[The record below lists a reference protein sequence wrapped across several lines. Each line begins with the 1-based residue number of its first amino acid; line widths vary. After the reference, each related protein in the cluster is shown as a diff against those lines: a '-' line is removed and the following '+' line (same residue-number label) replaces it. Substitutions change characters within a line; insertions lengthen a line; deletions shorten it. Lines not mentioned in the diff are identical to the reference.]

1 MSASPSIPLRD
12 PAWRSRVTWLVLG
25 AVLLWPMLVAS
36 EFEPWRLFDEQ
47 AIAAASGFLASF
59 LPPAV
64 GGEFLLI
71 VAEAAWITVATATA
85 GLALA
90 LVGAIPLTLIGTSRL
105 SQSAL
110 GRPMRRLPFA
120 VRQLVR
126 WLLIFLRSVPE
137 LVWALLFVR
146 VVGLGPTAGVLAIAL
161 TYCGMLGKV
170 YSEVLESSDGAP
182 TDAILRNGGSRLQA
196 FLYGSLPQS
205 APELVSYTVFRWE
218 CAVRSSVIMGFVGG
232 GGLGQQMDMSMKMLA
247 GGEVFTMLAVFV
259 LLVALAD
266 VVSRALRARL
276 EGAAH
281 DARSVADARE
291 RQGGRSESHAVPSV
305 NAAPAAPASAG
316 ALGWLAALAA
326 LAVASF
332 VSLEL
337 RWRDFLAADALSK
350 MGEFAGGFFPPEI
363 GAPFMARIAQATAE
377 TLAMSAIGTLIA
389 VIAGLA
395 LALMA
400 SLPERGGALTALRR
414 LTRFLLNLLRSIPE
428 LVWAALWVIAAGL
441 GPFPGTLAL
450 AAHTTGVIG
459 RLFADTLENLPPAPA
474 RALRDNGVSGP
485 AVFLYATLPLA
496 LPQMVSYTL
505 YRWENNIRAAAVLG
519 VVGAGGLGQ
528 MLYFHLSL
536 FQMQEAA
543 TVVLAM
549 LAIVAAVD
557 ALSYTVRNRLSR

>member
-1 MSASPSIPLRD
+1 MNAPSPSHGSARAEFRD
-12 PAWRSRVTWLVLG
+12 PAWRGRVTLLLL
-25 AVLLWPMLVAS
+25 AVALAWPMLVAS
-36 EFEPWRLFDEQ
+36 EFRPWQLFDPQ
-47 AIAAASGFLASF
+47 AMAAASGFLASF
-59 LPPAV
+59 LPPATAPD
-64 GGEFLLI
+64 FLLL

-90 LVGAIPLTLIGTSRL
+90 MLAAIPLTLLGTARL
-105 SQSAL
+105 SQSAI
-110 GRPMRRLPFA
+110 GRPMGRLPSA
-120 VRQLVR
+120 IRQLVR

-170 YSEVLESSDGAP
+170 YAEVLESADPAP
-182 TDAILRNGGSRLQA
+182 THAILKNGGSRLQA
-196 FLYGSLPQS
+196 FLYGALPQS

-232 GGLGQQMDMSMKMLA
+232 GGLGQQMEMSMKMLA

-266 VVSRALRARL
+266 VVSRALRGRLDGPAQAVAGAAARL
-276 EGAAH
+276 AW
-281 DARSVADARE
+281 
-291 RQGGRSESHAVPSV
+291 
-305 NAAPAAPASAG
+305 PAGIAG
-316 ALGWLAALAA
+316 LAI
-326 LAVASF
+326 ASF
-332 VSLEL
+332 VTLDL
-337 RWRDFLAADALSK
+337 RWRDFMAADALAK
-350 MGEFAGGFFPPEI
+350 MREFVAGFFPPDVSP
-363 GAPFMARIAQATAE
+363 GFLARIGQGALE

-389 VIAGLA
+389 CVLGLA
-395 LALMA
+395 LALAA
-400 SLPERGGALTALRR
+400 SLPAGRHAPGLLRAA
-414 LTRFLLNLLRSIPE
+414 TRFLLNLLRSIPE

-474 RALRDNGVSGP
+474 RALRDNGAAP
-485 AVFLYATLPLA
+485 LAVFLYATLPQA
-496 LPQMVSYTL
+496 LPQMVSYAL

-528 MLYFHLSL
+528 MLHFHLSL
-536 FQMQEAA
+536 FQMEQAA
-543 TVVLAM
+543 TVVIAM

-557 ALSYTVRNRLSR
+557 ALSYALRGRLAG

>member
-1 MSASPSIPLRD
+1 MHVPSPPRSGARAEFRD
-12 PAWRSRVTWLVLG
+12 PAWRGRLTLV
-25 AVLLWPMLVAS
+25 VLAAALTWPMLVAS
-36 EFEPWRLFDEQ
+36 EFRPWQLFDPQ
-47 AIAAASGFLASF
+47 ALAAVSGFLASF
-59 LPPAV
+59 VPPATAPD
-64 GGEFLLI
+64 FLLL
-71 VAEAAWITVATATA
+71 VAEAVWITVATATA

-90 LVGAIPLTLIGTSRL
+90 MLAAIPLTLVGTARL
-105 SQSAL
+105 SQSAI
-110 GRPMRRLPFA
+110 GRPMGRIPSTI
-120 VRQLVR
+120 RQLVR

-170 YSEVLESSDGAP
+170 YAEVLESADPAP
-182 TDAILRNGGSRLQA
+182 THAILKNGGSRLQA
-196 FLYGSLPQS
+196 FLYGALPQS

-232 GGLGQQMDMSMKMLA
+232 GGLGQQMEMSMKMLA

-266 VVSRALRARL
+266 VVSRALRGRLDGPAMALPGAAARL
-276 EGAAH
+276 AW
-281 DARSVADARE
+281 
-291 RQGGRSESHAVPSV
+291 
-305 NAAPAAPASAG
+305 PAGFAG
-316 ALGWLAALAA
+316 LAI
-326 LAVASF
+326 ASF
-332 VSLEL
+332 VTLDL
-337 RWRDFLAADALSK
+337 RWRDFLAPDALAK
-350 MGEFAGGFFPPEI
+350 MREFVAGFFPPDVSP
-363 GAPFMARIAQATAE
+363 GFLARIGQGALE

-389 VIAGLA
+389 CVLGLA
-395 LALMA
+395 LALAA
-400 SLPERGGALTALRR
+400 SLPAGRHAAGLLRAA
-414 LTRFLLNLLRSIPE
+414 TRFLLNLLRSIPE

-474 RALRDNGVSGP
+474 RALRDNGAAP
-485 AVFLYATLPLA
+485 LAVFLYATLPQA
-496 LPQMVSYTL
+496 LPQMVSYAL

-528 MLYFHLSL
+528 MLHFHLSL
-536 FQMQEAA
+536 FQMEQAA
-543 TVVLAM
+543 TVVIAM

-557 ALSYTVRNRLSR
+557 ALSYALRGRLGR

>member
-1 MSASPSIPLRD
+1 VNAPSPSHGSARAEFRD
-12 PAWRSRVTWLVLG
+12 PAWRGRVTLLLL
-25 AVLLWPMLVAS
+25 AVALAWPMLVAS
-36 EFEPWRLFDEQ
+36 EFRPWQLFDPQ
-47 AIAAASGFLASF
+47 AMAAASGFLASF
-59 LPPAV
+59 LPPATAPD
-64 GGEFLLI
+64 FLLL

-90 LVGAIPLTLIGTSRL
+90 MLAAIPLTLLGTARL
-105 SQSAL
+105 SQSAI
-110 GRPMRRLPFA
+110 GRPMGRLPSA

-170 YSEVLESSDGAP
+170 YAEVLESADPAP
-182 TDAILRNGGSRLQA
+182 THAILKNGGSRLQA
-196 FLYGSLPQS
+196 FLYGALPQS

-232 GGLGQQMDMSMKMLA
+232 GGLGQQMEMSMKMLA

-266 VVSRALRARL
+266 VVSRALRGRLDGPAQAVAGAAARL
-276 EGAAH
+276 AW
-281 DARSVADARE
+281 
-291 RQGGRSESHAVPSV
+291 
-305 NAAPAAPASAG
+305 PAGIAG
-316 ALGWLAALAA
+316 LAI
-326 LAVASF
+326 ASF
-332 VSLEL
+332 VTLDL
-337 RWRDFLAADALSK
+337 RWRDFMAADALAK
-350 MGEFAGGFFPPEI
+350 MREFVAGFFPPDVSP
-363 GAPFMARIAQATAE
+363 GFLARIGQGALE

-389 VIAGLA
+389 CVLGLA
-395 LALMA
+395 LALAA
-400 SLPERGGALTALRR
+400 SLPAGRHAPGLLRAA
-414 LTRFLLNLLRSIPE
+414 TRFLLNLLRSIPE

-474 RALRDNGVSGP
+474 RALRDNGAAP
-485 AVFLYATLPLA
+485 LAVFLYATLPQA
-496 LPQMVSYTL
+496 LPQMVSYAL

-528 MLYFHLSL
+528 MLHFHLSL
-536 FQMQEAA
+536 FQMEQAA
-543 TVVLAM
+543 TVVIAM

-557 ALSYTVRNRLSR
+557 ALSYALRGRLAG

>member
-1 MSASPSIPLRD
+1 MPLRD
-12 PAWRSRVTWLVLG
+12 PAWRGRVTWLVLG

-47 AIAAASGFLASF
+47 AIAAASGFLGSF

-64 GGEFLLI
+64 GGEFLLL

-266 VVSRALRARL
+266 VVSRALRRRL
-276 EGAAH
+276 EGTAH
-281 DARSVADARE
+281 DRRTVADAPE
-291 RQGGRSESHAVPSV
+291 RQGGQRESSAAHS
-305 NAAPAAPASAG
+305 APAAPASTG
-316 ALGWLAALAA
+316 ALGWLAAIAA

-350 MGEFAGGFFPPEI
+350 MGEFVGGFFPPEI
-363 GAPFMARIAQATAE
+363 GAPFMARIAQATVE

-389 VIAGLA
+389 VVAGLA

-400 SLPERGGALTALRR
+400 GAPERGGALTALRR
-414 LTRFLLNLLRSIPE
+414 VTRFLLNLLRSIPE

-557 ALSYTVRNRLSR
+557 ALSYAVRNRLSK

>member
-1 MSASPSIPLRD
+1 MQDAAPRSPVRAELRD
-12 PAWRSRVTWLVLG
+12 PAWRGRLTLLVL
-25 AVLLWPMLVAS
+25 AAALTWPLLVAS
-36 EFEPWRLFDEQ
+36 EFRPWQLLDPQ
-47 AIAAASGFLASF
+47 ALEAASGFLRSF

-64 GGEFLLI
+64 APDFLLL
-71 VAEAAWITVATATA
+71 VAEAAWITVATATG

-90 LVGAIPLTLIGTSRL
+90 LVAAVPLTLIGTARL
-105 SQSAL
+105 SQSGI
-110 GRPMRRLPFA
+110 GRPMGRLPA
-120 VRQLVR
+120 VVRQAVR

-170 YSEVLESSDGAP
+170 YSEVLESADAAP

-196 FLYGSLPQS
+196 FLYGALPQS
-205 APELVSYTVFRWE
+205 SPELVSYTVFRWE

-232 GGLGQQMDMSMKMLA
+232 GGLGQQMEMSMKMLA
-247 GGEVFTMLAVFV
+247 GGEVFTMLVVFV

-266 VVSRALRARL
+266 LVSRALRSQLDGPARHARSTA
-276 EGAAH
+276 GAA
-281 DARSVADARE
+281 
-291 RQGGRSESHAVPSV
+291 AVGPGSL
-305 NAAPAAPASAG
+305 AWPAAI
-316 ALGWLAALAA
+316 AALAI
-326 LAVASF
+326 ASF
-332 VSLEL
+332 VTLDL
-337 RWRDFLAADALSK
+337 RWRDFLAPDALGA
-350 MGEFAGGFFPPEI
+350 MAEFVGAFFPPETSGGFMDRI
-363 GAPFMARIAQATAE
+363 WQGALE

-389 VIAGLA
+389 AALGLA
-395 LALMA
+395 LALAA
-400 SLPERGGALTALRR
+400 SLPAGRHPAGLLRAGTR
-414 LTRFLLNLLRSIPE
+414 LLLNLLRSIPE

-474 RALRDNGVSGP
+474 RALRDNGASP
-485 AVFLYATLPLA
+485 LAVFLYATLPQA
-496 LPQMVSYTL
+496 LPQMTSYTL

-528 MLYFHLSL
+528 MLHFHLSL

-543 TVVLAM
+543 TVVIAM

-557 ALSYTVRNRLSR
+557 ALSYALRSRMGR

>member
-1 MSASPSIPLRD
+1 MHVPSPPRSSARAEFRD
-12 PAWRSRVTWLVLG
+12 PAWRGRLTLLVLA
-25 AVLLWPMLVAS
+25 AVLTWPMLVAS
-36 EFEPWRLFDEQ
+36 EFRPWRLFDPQ
-47 AIAAASGFLASF
+47 ALTAVSGFLASF
-59 LPPAV
+59 VPPATAPD
-64 GGEFLLI
+64 FLLL

-90 LVGAIPLTLIGTSRL
+90 MLAAIPLTLVGTARL
-105 SQSAL
+105 SQSAI
-110 GRPMRRLPFA
+110 GRPMGRIPSA
-120 VRQLVR
+120 IRQLVR

-170 YSEVLESSDGAP
+170 YAEVLESADPAP
-182 TDAILRNGGSRLQA
+182 THAILKNGGSRLQA
-196 FLYGSLPQS
+196 FLYGALPQS

-232 GGLGQQMDMSMKMLA
+232 GGLGQQMEMSMKMLA

-266 VVSRALRARL
+266 VVSRALRGRLDGPALALPGTAARL
-276 EGAAH
+276 AW
-281 DARSVADARE
+281 
-291 RQGGRSESHAVPSV
+291 
-305 NAAPAAPASAG
+305 PAGFAG
-316 ALGWLAALAA
+316 LAI
-326 LAVASF
+326 ASF
-332 VSLEL
+332 VTLDL
-337 RWRDFLAADALSK
+337 RWRDFLAPDALAK
-350 MGEFAGGFFPPEI
+350 MREFVAGFFPPDVSP
-363 GAPFMARIAQATAE
+363 GFLARIGQGALE

-389 VIAGLA
+389 CVLGLA
-395 LALMA
+395 LALAA
-400 SLPERGGALTALRR
+400 SLPAGRHAPGLLRAA
-414 LTRFLLNLLRSIPE
+414 TRFLLNLLRSIPE

-474 RALRDNGVSGP
+474 RALRDNGAAP
-485 AVFLYATLPLA
+485 LAVFLYATLPQA
-496 LPQMVSYTL
+496 LPQMVSYAL

-528 MLYFHLSL
+528 MLHFHLSL
-536 FQMQEAA
+536 FQMEQAA
-543 TVVLAM
+543 TVVIAM

-557 ALSYTVRNRLSR
+557 ALSYALRGRLGR